1 MTNLTLISIVASAFV
16 VSTPPILPFTELSE
30 KKIKVALEHMTAA
43 DECTT
48 QDITVLLQLDHIQWK
63 YNRMREIMYATARDA
78 PEGNIVHAKDLG
90 KFFDMMDSG
99 LEVEREKDLV
109 KIRDNAKRN
118 ELIPP
123 VKTGKDV

>member
-1 MTNLTLISIVASAFV
+1 MHTITAISIFATTLAF
-16 VSTPPILPFTELSE
+16 TAPPILPFTELSE
-30 KKIKVALEHMTAA
+30 KKIKVALEHVTAA

-90 KFFDMMDSG
+90 KLFDTMDSG

-109 KIRDNAKRN
+109 KIRDNATRK
-118 ELIPP
+118 ELIPS

>member
-1 MTNLTLISIVASAFV
+1 MTTFTIATIFATTLAF
-16 VSTPPILPFTELSE
+16 TAPPILPFTELSE